1 VRIIQH
7 PQIEIVE
14 LDGDPSRR
22 RIQVSYDLVTAGP
35 DEPGSSTEVTERV
48 VVHAVDRP
56 GGVLPPASEPLLE
69 EEITF
74 AAVAGTVHRE
84 IEATV
89 TRDQLDVEP
98 DWWRTDLDGAVQGI
112 AEWADHIVGEIRISI
127 NGHVIDEAKT
137 SEISGSWGILGA
149 D

>member
-1 VRIIQH
+1 MRIIQR
-7 PQIEIVE
+7 PQFEIAE

-22 RIQVSYDLVTAGP
+22 RLQVSYDLVTAGP
-35 DEPGSSTEVTERV
+35 GEPGSTTEVTERV

-56 GGVLPPASEPLLE
+56 GGVLPPTSEPLLE
-69 EEITF
+69 EETTF
-74 AAVAGTVHRE
+74 AAVAGTVHRA

-89 TRDQLDVEP
+89 NRDQLDVEP
-98 DWWRTDLDGAVQGI
+98 DWWRTDLDGALQGI
-112 AEWADHIVGEIRISI
+112 AEWADHIVAEIRISI
-127 NGHVIDEAKT
+127 NGQVIDEATT